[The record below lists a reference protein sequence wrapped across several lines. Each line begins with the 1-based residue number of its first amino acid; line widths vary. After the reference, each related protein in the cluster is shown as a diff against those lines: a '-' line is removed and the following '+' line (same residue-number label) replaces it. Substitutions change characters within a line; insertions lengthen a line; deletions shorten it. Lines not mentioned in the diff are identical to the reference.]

1 MVTGWILQG
10 DDWYFAENS
19 GAIVT
24 GWRFV
29 NGAWYWLEPSDKILL
44 FDGCNY
50 RPLLFTN
57 PLFRGLFHF

>member
-1 MVTGWILQG
+1 MAKQ
-10 DDWYFAENS
+10 
-19 GAIVT
+19 
-24 GWRFV
+24 R
-29 NGAWYWLEPSDKILL
+29 KKMLL

>member
-1 MVTGWILQG
+1 MPKDRKQT
-10 DDWYFAENS
+10 
-19 GAIVT
+19 
-24 GWRFV
+24 
-29 NGAWYWLEPSDKILL
+29 LL

>member
-1 MVTGWILQG
+1 MGALEF
-10 DDWYFAENS
+10 DDVVFGY
-19 GAIVT
+19 G
-24 GWRFV
+24 
-29 NGAWYWLEPSDKILL
+29 KILL

>member
-1 MVTGWILQG
+1 MHR
-10 DDWYFAENS
+10 DFRRSSFRRS
-19 GAIVT
+19 GADM
-24 GWRFV
+24 GEDV
-29 NGAWYWLEPSDKILL
+29 NPSAYKILL